1 MLSEVNTIR
10 SLRLVLVPPV
20 IAIAALAFFA
30 HSSPAR
36 AQSENPNVVSF
47 LPSPQH
53 ASTLPTGQPVV
64 SRYELTFYK
73 AGTTERVMTIDLGKP
88 APQPDGVIR
97 LDYTNRLGAWPLP
110 GVECDARV
118 TAVGADGTSTS
129 DPSNTFIYEC
139 TFRLSTTS
147 DSVAA
152 SGGSGMVELA
162 AGALCG
168 WSASSSTSW
177 ITITSGTSDVGTG
190 WVGYTVA
197 PNTSPSTRSG
207 TLTIAGLTY
216 TVTQAAGSAQANVP
230 PTVSITKPANGSSV
244 RVGNPTKVIAEAFD
258 ADGIAK
264 VEFYANG
271 RLFATA
277 FSPTYRATWTMPS
290 TGTHTLTAV
299 VEDRLGAR
307 TTSAPISVRGR

>member
-20 IAIAALAFFA
+20 IAIAALSFFA

-36 AQSENPNVVSF
+36 AQSENPNVISF

-53 ASTLPTGQPVV
+53 SSTLPTGQPAV

-118 TAVGADGTSTS
+118 TAVGASGTSTS

-139 TFRLSTTS
+139 TFRLSR
-147 DSVAA
+147 
-152 SGGSGMVELA
+152 
-162 AGALCG
+162 
-168 WSASSSTSW
+168 
-177 ITITSGTSDVGTG
+177 
-190 WVGYTVA
+190 
-197 PNTSPSTRSG
+197 TR
-207 TLTIAGLTY
+207 LNIA
-216 TVTQAAGSAQANVP
+216 V
-230 PTVSITKPANGSSV
+230 
-244 RVGNPTKVIAEAFD
+244 
-258 ADGIAK
+258 
-264 VEFYANG
+264 
-271 RLFATA
+271 
-277 FSPTYRATWTMPS
+277 
-290 TGTHTLTAV
+290 
-299 VEDRLGAR
+299 
-307 TTSAPISVRGR
+307 